1 VDIKKNIS
9 SLIDISFYKKDYQ
22 KLLYY
27 VGIIPPLYLL
37 DSVLIHKDYS
47 SSDAWT
53 AYRIGEAYYQIN
65 DLASAYTFYKKA
77 TQLAPF
83 MLDFQNKLGVTLATL
98 KKNEAAEKVYDY
110 ILSQNPQYVS
120 ALTNKGFL
128 ELQKGKIDMAKQYYD
143 KALSYDPDDRQA
155 LMNTAGWYGY
165 EKQYIKTEEY
175 LEKVLKK
182 YPDDA
187 QAIDLLK
194 KVKLLASMQKSL

>member
-1 VDIKKNIS
+1 
-9 SLIDISFYKKDYQ
+9 
-22 KLLYY
+22 
-27 VGIIPPLYLL
+27 
-37 DSVLIHKDYS
+37 
-47 SSDAWT
+47 
-53 AYRIGEAYYQIN
+53 
-65 DLASAYTFYKKA
+65 
-77 TQLAPF
+77 
-83 MLDFQNKLGVTLATL
+83 
-98 KKNEAAEKVYDY
+98 
-110 ILSQNPQYVS
+110 
-120 ALTNKGFL
+120 
-128 ELQKGKIDMAKQYYD
+128 LQKGKIDMAKQYYD